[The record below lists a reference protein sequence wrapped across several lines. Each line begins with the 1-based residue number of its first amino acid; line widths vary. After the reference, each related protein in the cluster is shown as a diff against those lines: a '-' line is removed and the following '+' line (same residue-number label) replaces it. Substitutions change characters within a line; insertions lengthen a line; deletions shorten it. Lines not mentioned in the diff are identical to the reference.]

1 MQSRSISIFGMEKNT
16 GKTETLNYIIRRL
29 DAYRHRVA
37 LTSIGIDGEKS
48 DQVTQTA
55 KPEIVVPKGMIFVTS
70 ELHFLKKELIAEI
83 IDVSEDRTALGRLI
97 TACSLEPGKIL
108 LSGPST
114 TGGLRKMITTLSNS
128 GVQTTIVDGALS
140 RKCLASPVVTDAMVL
155 ATGAALSINIPQLV
169 RKTAAVYRLISLPTV
184 EAELAE
190 KLDPIEQ
197 GIWGI
202 DESGNVY
209 DLGIRSA
216 LMLNASN
223 RNDLTRFG
231 NRIYV
236 SGAVSDN
243 LLEQLRLSDDKICL
257 IIRDFTRMF
266 ALPEAVDRFL
276 QSKHEIKSLYGGK
289 LLAVT
294 INPVAPSGY
303 KLKSEVLRR
312 EMEKA
317 LGIPVYDVRGL
328 NTLEC

>member
-1 MQSRSISIFGMEKNT
+1 MQCRSISIFGMEKNT

-29 DAYRHRVA
+29 NAYQHRVA

-48 DQVTQTA
+48 DQVTQTP
-55 KPEIVVPKGMIFVTS
+55 KPEIVVPEGMLFVTS
-70 ELHFLKKELIAEI
+70 EQHYLQKQLLAKIT
-83 IDVSEDRTALGRLI
+83 DVSESRTALGRLI
-97 TACSLEPGKIL
+97 TAQSLEAGKVL

-114 TGGLRKMITTLSNS
+114 TGGLKRMITSLAAN

-140 RKCLASPVVTDAMVL
+140 RKALASPAVTDAMIL

-169 RKTAAVYRLISLPTV
+169 RKTAAVYRLISLPTME
-184 EAELAE
+184 EAIAE
-190 KLDPIEQ
+190 KLDLIEQ

-202 DESGNVY
+202 DETGGIH

-223 RNDLTRFG
+223 RSHLTRHG

-243 LLEQLRLSDDKICL
+243 LLEQLRLSEEKICL

-266 ALPEAVDRFL
+266 ALPETVDRFL
-276 QSKHEIKSLYGGK
+276 QSKHEIRSLYGGK
-289 LLAVT
+289 LLAIT
-294 INPVAPSGY
+294 ANPVAPSGY
-303 KLKSEVLRR
+303 KLKSDVLRE
-312 EMEKA
+312 EMQKT
-317 LGIPVYDVRGL
+317 LGIPVYDVREL
-328 NTLEC
+328 KEYES